1 MWFVAHKSFT
11 QEETVELADAN
22 VMGATELPHG
32 ADDNP
37 VEVATPAYDTD
48 TASSST
54 GSFLI
59 P

>member
-1 MWFVAHKSFT
+1 MWFLAHKSFT

-48 TASSST
+48 SI
-54 GSFLI
+54 FKYW
-59 P
+59 